1 MSKANN
7 TGKSKTKRTDAA
19 AIEVPEVETST
30 MVAEAT
36 QPAADVS
43 AESATQVVGRE
54 VPKRITLSR
63 VLAVNWYGYRQF
75 IDVAG
80 LSLITGANG
89 SGKSA
94 LLDLIQ
100 FVMLGEQQSR
110 FNKAAAGAG
119 SGRSLRGYCL
129 GDTNTLGR
137 DGQERYLRPSSVTLA
152 GLEFTWPLQPG
163 ETEPRRETWGARIEY
178 ESPTAKPSAIWFRT
192 GRRLAWQDFLNSAA
206 GPEAMQFLP
215 EDEFRT
221 RVRRELDGDVWDR
234 QKAYLEEMALRS
246 HLGFDFEQMGKTLPR
261 AMAFEPESNFE
272 KFVREFLLEP
282 GMPDVR
288 AVKASV
294 DAHRRAQERLE
305 KMYDQLER
313 LNRVS
318 THHQTWVNAKR
329 ESALYTH
336 LSDALKH
343 EESVE
348 NLERSRSAL
357 EERRAEHTDNQ
368 QAHELAVQ
376 ERERLRDAVEAARAS
391 LGDKALKLEE
401 NDRQRR
407 NLEKEIAR
415 LDAAATN
422 LREVIHSHVRRWQD
436 WTLHAARLGLK
447 DLDAASAAISG
458 MQSKDMTR
466 ALSAARD
473 TTHAYMRLRDEAQE
487 QLRPVEARLAEYEL
501 RKAALHKDL
510 AQLREGQASP
520 SPILN
525 ALLARGQ
532 KAVSLGRVVEVK
544 PVAEKWWPLLES
556 VLGHNRR
563 AIIAEDFR
571 AAWDQAQVTPN
582 PNEPLIQPDEAAKIS
597 AKVEKGSLREMLE
610 TKHELAGKVL
620 DQLLGD
626 IIAVNKS
633 SQLDKHPRAL
643 SLDGWLKDPPRRLRL
658 MPERELT
665 LGEEG
670 LRRLRDMRES
680 ELRDTEAVIAE
691 VRRDCDDL
699 RAFLH
704 RGADWHLDRFNVPEG
719 ADEVHRLG
727 RLRENLGELQATWDL
742 LATPDNVQA
751 MENLRVQSATLEG
764 VHERIGSLKAAITAF
779 QLEQTRMEES
789 IVREELLEQQTR
801 VSRQASHALLRG
813 TTEQEIAD
821 LIAAERK
828 KATSWR
834 KSIEM
839 AATLAH
845 HLEGRAQDARRLR
858 DEQRRE
864 LVVAHA
870 ELSDALDPEA
880 EDNDAC
886 DRRRQELET
895 HELERY
901 KAAAEEAKREWEDR
915 LQHQVLDVLREKL
928 SEAERTKRELNR
940 AMDHE
945 IGGWRYQLTSRADRA
960 HTAIWTLVEKG
971 LPSGAEMEL
980 FNATNREDIER
991 AKAELMAA
999 IDAAD
1004 NPEDKRHQRALDYR
1018 YYHHWD
1024 IEAKPAGRGA
1034 AAAISLNKSAKKQS
1048 GGENQAPFFVATLAA
1063 FRRVY
1068 DLGRREESQNLGLVV
1083 MDEAFSKLSGDRID
1097 DCLAL
1102 ARNFGLQLIMAFP
1115 EDRLPTM
1122 FQHADT
1128 VVQCRVERTYDK
1140 DNEQILNIEN
1150 WVVRVEGARLV
1161 ELME

>member
-1 MSKANN
+1 MSH
-7 TGKSKTKRTDAA
+7 
-19 AIEVPEVETST
+19 P
-30 MVAEAT
+30 
-36 QPAADVS
+36 
-43 AESATQVVGRE
+43 
-54 VPKRITLSR
+54 RITLSR
-63 VLAVNWYGYRQF
+63 ILAVNWYGYRQF

-129 GDTNTLGR
+129 CDTNTTGR

-152 GLEFTWPLQPG
+152 ALEFTWPQRPG

-178 ESPTAKPSAIWFRT
+178 ESPSAKPSTIWFRA
-192 GRRLAWQDFLNSAA
+192 GRRLAWQDFLNSDG

-215 EDEFRT
+215 EEVFRT
-221 RVRRELDGDVWDR
+221 RLKRELDGDVWDR

-246 HLGFDFEQMGKTLPR
+246 HLGFDAEQMGKTLPR

-305 KMYDQLER
+305 KMHDQLER
-313 LNRVS
+313 LKKIS
-318 THHQTWVNAKR
+318 GHHQNWVASRR

-343 EESVE
+343 EEALE
-348 NLERSRSAL
+348 NLNRRRSLL
-357 EERRAEHTDNQ
+357 EERRAEHADNLE
-368 QAHELAVQ
+368 AHENALQ
-376 ERERLRDAVEAARAS
+376 ERDRLRSAVEAARAA

-401 NDRQRR
+401 NDRRR
-407 NLEKEIAR
+407 RELDKDIAR
-415 LDAAATN
+415 LEAAASGVRDV
-422 LREVIHSHVRRWQD
+422 LRDRLRRWQD
-436 WTLHAARLGLK
+436 WILHASRLGLNVS
-447 DLDAASAAISG
+447 DEASACLAA
-458 MQSKDMTR
+458 MQSADETR
-466 ALSAARD
+466 ALAAARD
-473 TTHAYMRLRDEAQE
+473 MTAAYIQLKDEAGE
-487 QLRPVEARLAEYEL
+487 ALRPIEARLAEHEM
-501 RKAALHKDL
+501 RKMALQKDL
-510 AQLREGQASP
+510 GHLQEGQAAP
-520 SPILN
+520 APLLN

-532 KAVSLGRVVEVK
+532 RAVALGRVVEVK
-544 PVAEKWWPLLES
+544 PSAEKWWPLLEAM
-556 VLGHNRR
+556 LGTHRR
-563 AIIAEDFR
+563 AILPEDFR
-571 AAWDQAQVTPN
+571 AAWDQAQQTPSPGESLVN
-582 PNEPLIQPDEAAKIS
+582 PDEVRS
-597 AKVEKGSLREMLE
+597 LPVKVEKGSLREFLE
-610 TKHELAGKVL
+610 TRHEVAGRYL
-620 DQLLGD
+620 DHLLGG
-626 IIAVNKS
+626 IIAVTKV
-633 SQLDKHPRAL
+633 SQLDKHARAL
-643 SLDGWLKDPPRRLRL
+643 SLDGWLKDPPRRVKLT
-658 MPERELT
+658 PEKELT

-670 LRRLRDMRES
+670 LRRLRDQRES
-680 ELRDTEAVIAE
+680 ELRDTEAVIEE
-691 VRRDCDDL
+691 VRRDCEDL
-699 RAFLH
+699 RAFLN
-704 RGADWHLDRFNVPEG
+704 RGREWRLDHFTAPAG
-719 ADEVHRLG
+719 SDEIHQLP
-727 RLRENLGELQATWDL
+727 RLRRELGEHQATWDL

-751 MENLRVQSATLEG
+751 MENLRVQNATLEG
-764 VHERIGSLKAAITAF
+764 IHERIGSLKTAITAF
-779 QLEQTRMEES
+779 SVEQARLEDALAEEVTAEEQTRIARQTS
-789 IVREELLEQQTR
+789 RTLVRGIND
-801 VSRQASHALLRG
+801 A
-813 TTEQEIAD
+813 EIAAR
-821 LIAAERK
+821 ITAERQK
-828 KATSWR
+828 STSWR
-834 KSIEM
+834 KAVEM
-839 AATLAH
+839 AAALALRLDSQA
-845 HLEGRAQDARRLR
+845 LEARRLR
-858 DEQRRE
+858 DEERAALIEAHKDIGEALDAAEEGNDAFDQRRE
-864 LVVAHA
+864 
-870 ELSDALDPEA
+870 
-880 EDNDAC
+880 
-886 DRRRQELET
+886 ELET

-901 KAAAEEAKREWEDR
+901 KTAAEAAKREWEER

-928 SEAERTKRELNR
+928 SEADRTKRELNR

-945 IGGWRYQLTSRADRA
+945 IGGWRYQLTSRADKA
-960 HTAIWTLVEKG
+960 HSAIWTLVEKG
-971 LPSGAEMEL
+971 LPSGSDMDL
-980 FNATNREDIER
+980 FNAGAREDIER

-1004 NPEDKRHQRALDYR
+1004 NPDDKRHQRALDYR

-1024 IEAKPAGRGA
+1024 IEAKPAGRGD

-1068 DLGRREESQNLGLVV
+1068 DLGRREEQQNLGLVV

-1128 VVQCRVERTYDK
+1128 VVQCRVERTYDEST
-1140 DNEQILNIEN
+1140 EQVENIEN
-1150 WVVRVEGARLV
+1150 WVVRVEGSRLV

>member
-1 MSKANN
+1 MSAPE
-7 TGKSKTKRTDAA
+7 TKR
-19 AIEVPEVETST
+19 V
-30 MVAEAT
+30 
-36 QPAADVS
+36 
-43 AESATQVVGRE
+43 
-54 VPKRITLSR
+54 TLSR
-63 VLAVNWYGYRQF
+63 ILAVNWYGYRQF

-129 GDTNTLGR
+129 CDTNTLGR

-178 ESPTAKPSAIWFRT
+178 ESPTAKPSSIWFRT
-192 GRRLAWQDFLNSAA
+192 GRRLTWQDFLNSEA
-206 GPEAMQFLP
+206 GPEAMQFTP

-246 HLGFDFEQMGKTLPR
+246 HLGFDPEQMGKTLPR

-294 DAHRRAQERLE
+294 DAHRRAQQRLE

-313 LNRVS
+313 LKRIS
-318 THHQTWVNAKR
+318 THHQSWVTSKR

-343 EESVE
+343 EEALE
-348 NLERSRSAL
+348 NLHRSRTAL
-357 EERRAEHTDNQ
+357 EDRRAEHADNQ
-368 QAHELAVQ
+368 QAHEAAVQ
-376 ERERLRDAVEAARAS
+376 ERERLREAVDAARAA
-391 LGDKALKLEE
+391 LGDKAQRLEE

-407 NLEKEIAR
+407 NAEREVAR
-415 LDAAATN
+415 LDAAAST
-422 LREVIHSHVRRWQD
+422 LRDRIHTHLRHWQD
-436 WTLHAARLGLK
+436 WTLHAARLGLQ
-447 DLDAASAAISG
+447 DSDAASKAISD
-458 MQSKDMTR
+458 MQSKDMSR

-473 TTHAYMRLRDEAQE
+473 TAHAYMRLRDEALE
-487 QLRPVEARLAEYEL
+487 QLRPVEARLMEHEV

-510 AQLREGQASP
+510 AQLREGQATP
-520 SPILN
+520 SPVLN

-532 KAVSLGRVVEVK
+532 KAVALGRVVEVK
-544 PVAEKWWPLLES
+544 PAAEKWWPLLEA
-556 VLGHNRR
+556 VLGANRR
-563 AIIAEDFR
+563 AILADDYR
-571 AAWDQAQVTPN
+571 AAWDQAQQTPN
-582 PNEPLIQPDEAAKIS
+582 PQEPLIHPDEAGQNVP
-597 AKVEKGSLREMLE
+597 KVEKGSLREMLE
-610 TKHELAGKVL
+610 TKHELAGKAL
-620 DQLLGD
+620 DHLLGG
-626 IIAVNKS
+626 IIAVNKA
-633 SQLDKHPRAL
+633 SQLDKHARAL
-643 SLDGWLKDPPRRLRL
+643 SLDGWLKDPPRRVKLL
-658 MPERELT
+658 PERELT

-691 VRRDCDDL
+691 VKHDCDDL
-699 RAFLH
+699 RAFLN
-704 RGADWHLDRFNVPEG
+704 RGNEWHLDRFTVPEG
-719 ADEVHRLG
+719 AEEVHRLA
-727 RLRENLGELQATWDL
+727 RLRDELGELQSTWEL

-751 MENLRVQSATLEG
+751 MENLRVQNATLEG
-764 VHERIGSLKAAITAF
+764 VHERIGSLKSAITAF
-779 QLEQTRMEES
+779 TLEENRLTETINSHEFQEEQARIARLASRALVPGTADDEITR
-789 IVREELLEQQTR
+789 R
-801 VSRQASHALLRG
+801 
-813 TTEQEIAD
+813 
-821 LIAAERK
+821 IAAERQK
-828 KATSWR
+828 TTSWR

-839 AATLAH
+839 AAVLAQQ
-845 HLEGRAQDARRLR
+845 LEARAQDARRLR
-858 DEQRRE
+858 EEERLA
-864 LVVAHA
+864 LVAAHA
-870 ELSDALDPEA
+870 EVGDALDAQA
-880 EDNDAC
+880 EDNEAY
-886 DRRRQELET
+886 DRRRDELET
-895 HELERY
+895 HELERF

-945 IGGWRYQLTSRADRA
+945 IGGWRYQLTSRADKA

-980 FNATNREDIER
+980 FNAANREDLER

-1024 IEAKPAGRGA
+1024 IEAKPAGRGE

-1128 VVQCRVERTYDK
+1128 VVQCRVERTYDSS
-1140 DNEQILNIEN
+1140 NEQIQNIEN
-1150 WVVRVEGARLV
+1150 WVVRVEGSRLA

>member
-1 MSKANN
+1 MSH
-7 TGKSKTKRTDAA
+7 
-19 AIEVPEVETST
+19 P
-30 MVAEAT
+30 
-36 QPAADVS
+36 
-43 AESATQVVGRE
+43 
-54 VPKRITLSR
+54 RITLSR
-63 VLAVNWYGYRQF
+63 ILAVNWYGYRQF

-129 GDTNTLGR
+129 CDTNTTGR

-152 GLEFTWPLQPG
+152 ALEFTWPQRPG

-178 ESPTAKPSAIWFRT
+178 ESPSAKPSTIWFRA
-192 GRRLAWQDFLNSAA
+192 GRRLAWQDFLNSDG

-215 EDEFRT
+215 EEVFRT
-221 RVRRELDGDVWDR
+221 RVKRELDGDVWDR

-246 HLGFDFEQMGKTLPR
+246 HLGFDAEQMGKTLPR

-313 LNRVS
+313 LKKIS
-318 THHQTWVNAKR
+318 GHHQNWVSSRR

-343 EESVE
+343 EEALE
-348 NLERSRSAL
+348 NLTRRRSIL
-357 EERRAEHTDNQ
+357 EERRAEHADNLE
-368 QAHELAVQ
+368 AHENALQ
-376 ERERLRDAVEAARAS
+376 ERDRLRSAVEAARAA

-401 NDRQRR
+401 NDRRR
-407 NLEKEIAR
+407 RELDKEITR
-415 LDAAATN
+415 LEAAASGVRDV
-422 LREVIHSHVRRWQD
+422 LRDRLRRWQD
-436 WTLHAARLGLK
+436 WILHASRLGLNVS
-447 DLDAASAAISG
+447 DEASACLAA
-458 MQSKDMTR
+458 MQSADETR
-466 ALSAARD
+466 ALAAARD
-473 TTHAYMRLRDEAQE
+473 MTAAYIQLKDEASE
-487 QLRPVEARLAEYEL
+487 ALRPIEARLAEHEM
-501 RKAALHKDL
+501 RKMALQKDL
-510 AQLREGQASP
+510 GHLQEGQAAP
-520 SPILN
+520 APLLN
-525 ALLARGQ
+525 GLLARGQ
-532 KAVSLGRVVEVK
+532 RAVALGRVVEVK
-544 PVAEKWWPLLES
+544 PSAEKWWPLLEAM
-556 VLGHNRR
+556 LGTHRR
-563 AIIAEDFR
+563 AILPEDFR
-571 AAWDQAQVTPN
+571 AAWDQAQQTPSTGESLVN
-582 PNEPLIQPDEAAKIS
+582 PDEVRS
-597 AKVEKGSLREMLE
+597 QPVKVEKGSLREFLE
-610 TKHELAGKVL
+610 TRHEVAGRYL
-620 DQLLGD
+620 DHLLGG
-626 IIAVNKS
+626 IIAVTKV
-633 SQLDKHPRAL
+633 SQLDKHARAL
-643 SLDGWLKDPPRRLRL
+643 SLDGWLKDPPRRVKLA
-658 MPERELT
+658 PEKELT

-670 LRRLRDMRES
+670 LRRLRDQRES
-680 ELRDTEAVIAE
+680 ELRDTEAVIEE
-691 VRRDCDDL
+691 VRRDCEDL
-699 RAFLH
+699 RAFLN
-704 RGADWHLDRFNVPEG
+704 RGREWRLDHFTAPAG
-719 ADEVHRLG
+719 SDEIHQLP
-727 RLRENLGELQATWDL
+727 RLRRELGEHQATWDL

-751 MENLRVQSATLEG
+751 MENLRVQNATLEG
-764 VHERIGSLKAAITAF
+764 IHERIGSLKTAITAF
-779 QLEQTRMEES
+779 SVEQARLEDALAEEVTAEEQTRIARQTS
-789 IVREELLEQQTR
+789 RTLVRGIND
-801 VSRQASHALLRG
+801 A
-813 TTEQEIAD
+813 EIAAR
-821 LIAAERK
+821 ITAERQK
-828 KATSWR
+828 STSWR
-834 KSIEM
+834 KAVEM
-839 AATLAH
+839 AAALALRLDSQA
-845 HLEGRAQDARRLR
+845 LEARRLR
-858 DEQRRE
+858 DEERAALIEAHKDIGEALDAAEEGNDAFDQRRE
-864 LVVAHA
+864 
-870 ELSDALDPEA
+870 
-880 EDNDAC
+880 
-886 DRRRQELET
+886 ELET

-901 KAAAEEAKREWEDR
+901 KTAAEAAKREWEER

-928 SEAERTKRELNR
+928 SEADRTKRELNR

-945 IGGWRYQLTSRADRA
+945 IGGWRYQLTSRADKA
-960 HTAIWTLVEKG
+960 HSAIWTLVEKG
-971 LPSGAEMEL
+971 LPSGSDMDL
-980 FNATNREDIER
+980 FNAGAREDIER

-1024 IEAKPAGRGA
+1024 IEAKPAGRGD

-1068 DLGRREESQNLGLVV
+1068 DLGRREEQQNLGLVV

-1128 VVQCRVERTYDK
+1128 VVQCRVERTYDEAT
-1140 DNEQILNIEN
+1140 EQVENIEN
-1150 WVVRVEGARLV
+1150 WVVRVEGSRLV